1 MARYYKPNYMP
12 LQDLTPK
19 VPVEAYYNLMN
30 QVAQNRANAETAAA
44 KVKED
49 MYGIKYMDNAAHDYA
64 IGNAEKLISESLNA
78 DFPTQATMANTL
90 GRASQ
95 YIQPF
100 KQLSELQVDK
110 AKQAELLKIQNP
122 DILINDPANMKIFN
136 PQSKSWANPKDIK
149 LDAINPD
156 VMRKMID
163 ESEAGF
169 LTSTREKAVKSD
181 ISFYHKILS
190 ITGKDDKEKA
200 LHYGDNGDRIGAI
213 RDMINKEV
221 PNIQRFFN
229 NDPKQAEAYLN
240 NLVRNVVGKYAY
252 KEDTKYL
259 ENKAAWYKWQK
270 AQETPP
276 PSSIPAFLPTS
287 GQPVKSDISAAYLLD
302 DLTGAKRGTTKSL
315 PTVAF
320 NADGS
325 MKNISTRG
333 TKDFKYTSTPG
344 GLVGTTTNN
353 EFNKDAFLYHKR
365 LGQIRNSNPSM
376 AKWTDKQINDWLLKQ
391 GETLGSSYYNN
402 SGLSLGDD
410 IVPLGGN
417 AFVDDAGNIK
427 DGSPDIKVRNSK
439 TGQWELV
446 PLEDLAKTLGFD
458 EENQNN
464 FIKDLSGLSS
474 KDFEF
479 YDGEVMNTG
488 LLKDAKGNIVHVKY
502 KPFNLK
508 TSAVLEP
515 ALKVHEALTT
525 SGTHKIVLNGLVMDV
540 NNKPKVG
547 NDLNMQSYVSVSN
560 VDLAYKP
567 RNKQEA
573 EYIQQFYDMLMQANY
588 EGNIAGFLTEASYE
602 SAVNHG
608 VSEKVFNI
616 KRNPNNKTTIE
627 Q

>member
-49 MYGIKYMDNAAHDYA
+49 MYGIKYMDNVAHDYA
-64 IGNAEKLISESLNA
+64 VGNAEKLILESLNA

-110 AKQAELLKIQNP
+110 ARQAELLKIQNP

-156 VMRKMID
+156 VMRKIVD
-163 ESEAGF
+163 ASEAGF

-190 ITGKDDKEKA
+190 ITGKDDEEKV

-287 GQPVKSDISAAYLLD
+287 GQPIKSDISAAYLLD

-333 TKDFKYTSTPG
+333 TKDFSYTSTPG
-344 GLVGTTTNN
+344 GLVGTTTYN

-365 LGQIRNSNPSM
+365 LWQIKNRNPSM
-376 AKWTDKQINDWLLKQ
+376 AKWTDKQVNDWLLKQ

-417 AFVDDAGNIK
+417 AFVDDDGNIK
-427 DGSPDIKVRNSK
+427 DGAPDIKVRNSK
-439 TGQWELV
+439 TGKWELV
-446 PLEDLAKTLGFD
+446 PLENLAETLGYD
-458 EENQNN
+458 EENQND

-488 LLKDAKGNIVHVKY
+488 VLKDAKGNIAHVKY

-515 ALKVHEALTT
+515 ALRVHEALTT

-540 NNKPKVG
+540 NNEPKVG

-560 VDLAYKP
+560 VDLAYQP

-608 VSEKVFNI
+608 VNEKVFNI

>member
-49 MYGIKYMDNAAHDYA
+49 MYGIKYMDNVAHDYA
-64 IGNAEKLISESLNA
+64 VGNAEKLISESLNA

-110 AKQAELLKIQNP
+110 ARQAELLKIQNP

-156 VMRKMID
+156 VMRKIVD
-163 ESEAGF
+163 ASEAGF

-190 ITGKDDKEKA
+190 ITGKDDEEKV

-287 GQPVKSDISAAYLLD
+287 GQPIKSDISAAYLLD

-325 MKNISTRG
+325 MKNISTKG
-333 TKDFKYTSTPG
+333 TVEFRQVRTPY
-344 GLVGTTTNN
+344 GTTGVTTKN
-353 EFNKDAFLYHKR
+353 EFNKDSFLYHKR
-365 LGQIRNSNPSM
+365 LGQIRDRNPSM

-417 AFVDDAGNIK
+417 AFVDDNGNIK

-446 PLEDLAKTLGFD
+446 PLEDLAKTLGYD
-458 EENQNN
+458 EENQND

-488 LLKDAKGNIVHVKY
+488 VLKDAKGNIAHVKY

-515 ALKVHEALTT
+515 ALRVHEALTT

-540 NNKPKVG
+540 NNEPKVG

-560 VDLAYKP
+560 VDRAYQP

-608 VSEKVFNI
+608 VNEKVFNI